1 MGLAHQAYQGMLE
14 RERAQTEKA
23 ETMAHEAYQKAL
35 ERDHQR
41 HHKILDVAHQ
51 GHQAEVNR
59 EHQKE
64 QAFAKGGE
72 VKQSAK
78 KPKKGEE

>member
-1 MGLAHQAYQGMLE
+1 MSLAHQAYQGMLE

-23 ETMAHEAYQKAL
+23 EDVAHQAYQNMLDREHKS
-35 ERDHQR
+35 
-41 HHKILDVAHQ
+41 HHKVLDVAHQ
-51 GHQAEVNR
+51 GHQADINR
-59 EHQKE
+59 THQKE

-72 VKQSAK
+72 VKQPVK

>member
-1 MGLAHQAYQGMLE
+1 MLD
-14 RERAQTEKA
+14 REHKS
-23 ETMAHEAYQKAL
+23 
-35 ERDHQR
+35 
-41 HHKILDVAHQ
+41 HHKVLDVAHQ
-51 GHQAEVNR
+51 GHQADINR
-59 EHQKE
+59 THQKE